1 MSFLTIGNINNPPL
15 NNVNGNLAN
24 LYNSHVP
31 GIPFSS
37 TINPAPLNPNA
48 MPLPGNNVLS
58 AAGTIPCLK
67 GGSKLYRKKIN
78 KISRK
83 YKMTGSR
90 KNVSRR
96 VRRIKSRIRS
106 KYSKKTRS
114 NKQSKLCKNK
124 RHSKMKGGVTYA
136 PNYPGGN
143 LQFDNN
149 KVISNTYATGTSVP
163 GFVSAMANPPTFTK
177 VGADVDNLNHFS
189 KNIYG
194 NNVGSG
200 FPSRGWF

>member
-1 MSFLTIGNINNPPL
+1 MSFLTIGNANNPPL
-15 NNVNGNLAN
+15 NNINGNLTN
-24 LYNSHVP
+24 LYNSHVS

-37 TINPAPLNPNA
+37 TVNPALVNPNA
-48 MPLPGNNVLS
+48 MPLPGNNILS
-58 AAGTIPCLK
+58 AHGIIPCLK
-67 GGSKLYRKKIN
+67 GGRKIYRKKIN

-83 YKMTGSR
+83 YKMTGTR
-90 KNVSRR
+90 KNVG
-96 VRRIKSRIRS
+96 RRIKRIKTRIRS
-106 KYSKKTRS
+106 KYSKKIRS
-114 NKQSKLCKNK
+114 NKGTRRYNRVKLM
-124 RHSKMKGGVTYA
+124 RGGVTYA
-136 PNYPGGN
+136 PTYPGGN

-163 GFVSAMANPPTFTK
+163 GFVSAMANPVTFSK
-177 VGADVDNLNHFS
+177 VGPDVDNLNHFS

>member
-1 MSFLTIGNINNPPL
+1 MSFLTIGNANNPPL
-15 NNVNGNLAN
+15 NNINGNLAN
-24 LYNSHVP
+24 LYNSHVS

-37 TINPAPLNPNA
+37 TVNPALVNANA
-48 MPLPGNNVLS
+48 MPLPGNNILS
-58 AAGTIPCLK
+58 AQGIIPCLK
-67 GGSKLYRKKIN
+67 GGRKIYRKKIN

-83 YKMTGSR
+83 YKMNGSR
-90 KNVSRR
+90 KSIVK
-96 VRRIKSRIRS
+96 RIKTRVRS
-106 KYSKKTRS
+106 KYLKKTRF
-114 NKQSKLCKNK
+114 NKKTHRHK
-124 RHSKMKGGVTYA
+124 RAKIMRGGVAYA

-149 KVISNTYATGTSVP
+149 KVISNTYATATAVP
-163 GFVSAMANPPTFTK
+163 GFVSAMANPVTFSK
-177 VGADVDNLNHFS
+177 VGPEVDNLNHFS